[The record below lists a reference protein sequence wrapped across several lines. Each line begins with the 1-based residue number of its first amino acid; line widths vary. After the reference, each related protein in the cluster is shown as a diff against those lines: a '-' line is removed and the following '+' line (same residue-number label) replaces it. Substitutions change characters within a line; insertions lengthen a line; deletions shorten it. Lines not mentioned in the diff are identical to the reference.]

1 MEKQS
6 HLSKA
11 VCFDSAVQG
20 VKSLEAQSWRAFL
33 NYAAQHMFANKVIVV
48 RKGADWIVNEKP
60 CERGNLTCLEAKS
73 GQIWSSKLFVYN
85 TNAVVGR
92 SFYSMFTRT
101 LRRFSTSTARS
112 IVQQKCWLAFKGEMS
127 RYYRTGT
134 DPGLSRQS
142 SKSYKVVRQK
152 SNAELNEKL
161 RRLDIE
167 HHSTISKILTERY
180 TWRTIHYNL
189 THPSEESSSESDEEN
204 RSEETT
210 LCTVVGAEEEHQNA
224 EKKVQA
230 ALVDSTKKQ
239 GFLQLPSIIEES
251 TAISKQRCSKFGRS
265 PLPPLSEHGFPT
277 RVRRASE
284 SNHEKETTTRQRQR
298 SSTLPIGHM
307 PGDRQRKSEFKKVP
321 KHEKLTNNDGKR
333 VGDEKSGH
341 NRTSDDNEP
350 KKPTLSWGEELHG
363 CRYLRNKRHSS
374 PGVLDTD
381 VTFDSL
387 TSDKW
392 VKIPQKL
399 WRLAE

>member
-1 MEKQS
+1 
-6 HLSKA
+6 
-11 VCFDSAVQG
+11 
-20 VKSLEAQSWRAFL
+20 
-33 NYAAQHMFANKVIVV
+33 MFENKVIAV
-48 RKGADWIVNEKP
+48 RKGPEWTVNEKP
-60 CERGNLTCLEAKS
+60 CEHGILTCLEAKS
-73 GQIWSSKLFVYN
+73 GQIWSAKLFTIPTLCQRSCESQFLLHVYDDA
-85 TNAVVGR
+85 TSPLYTYCTVC
-92 SFYSMFTRT
+92 S
-101 LRRFSTSTARS
+101 STKVLIS
-112 IVQQKCWLAFKGEMS
+112 IQEVMS

-167 HHSTISKILTERY
+167 HHSTISKILTEKY
-180 TWRTIHYNL
+180 TWKTIHYNL
-189 THPSEESSSESDEEN
+189 TRPSEESPSESDEEN
-204 RSEETT
+204 RSEES
-210 LCTVVGAEEEHQNA
+210 TVVGAEEENQNA

-251 TAISKQRCSKFGRS
+251 TTISKQRCPKFGRS

-298 SSTLPIGHM
+298 SSTLPIGHL
-307 PGDRQRKSEFKKVP
+307 PGDRQRKNEFKKGP
-321 KHEKLTNNDGKR
+321 KHEKLTHTDGKR
-333 VGDEKSGH
+333 VADEKSSH
-341 NRTSDDNEP
+341 NRTADDNEP

-374 PGVLDTD
+374 PDVLDTD
-381 VTFDSL
+381 AIFDRV
-387 TSDKW
+387 TSDEWVKKLKTSQITTCLQCYNNIANTLQPKISKRNSKRRTKW
-392 VKIPQKL
+392 V
-399 WRLAE
+399 R

>member
-1 MEKQS
+1 
-6 HLSKA
+6 
-11 VCFDSAVQG
+11 
-20 VKSLEAQSWRAFL
+20 
-33 NYAAQHMFANKVIVV
+33 
-48 RKGADWIVNEKP
+48 
-60 CERGNLTCLEAKS
+60 
-73 GQIWSSKLFVYN
+73 
-85 TNAVVGR
+85 
-92 SFYSMFTRT
+92 
-101 LRRFSTSTARS
+101 
-112 IVQQKCWLAFKGEMS
+112 MS

-230 ALVDSTKKQ
+230 ALVDSTKET
-239 GFLQLPSIIEES
+239 G
-251 TAISKQRCSKFGRS
+251 
-265 PLPPLSEHGFPT
+265 LSSVT
-277 RVRRASE
+277 KYNRRIDGYLKTEVFEIWSE
-284 SNHEKETTTRQRQR
+284 S
-298 SSTLPIGHM
+298 SSTIVGTRLSDSCTKSQREQPWKGNDDTTASTKLDPSDRDICQEIGR
-307 PGDRQRKSEFKKVP
+307 GRANLRKFP

-333 VGDEKSGH
+333 VGDERSGH

-350 KKPTLSWGEELHG
+350 KKPTLSWGEELNG

-381 VTFDSL
+381 VIFDSL

>member
-1 MEKQS
+1 
-6 HLSKA
+6 
-11 VCFDSAVQG
+11 
-20 VKSLEAQSWRAFL
+20 
-33 NYAAQHMFANKVIVV
+33 
-48 RKGADWIVNEKP
+48 
-60 CERGNLTCLEAKS
+60 
-73 GQIWSSKLFVYN
+73 
-85 TNAVVGR
+85 
-92 SFYSMFTRT
+92 
-101 LRRFSTSTARS
+101 
-112 IVQQKCWLAFKGEMS
+112 MS

-167 HHSTISKILTERY
+167 HNSTISKILTERY

-210 LCTVVGAEEEHQNA
+210 LCTVVGAEEDHQNA

-251 TAISKQRCSKFGRS
+251 TAVSKLRCPKFGRS

-284 SNHEKETTTRQRQR
+284 SNHEKETRQRQR

-307 PGDRQRKSEFKKVP
+307 PGDRQRKNEFKKVS
-321 KHEKLTNNDGKR
+321 KHEKLTHAPDGKR

-341 NRTSDDNEP
+341 NRTADDNEP

-374 PGVLDTD
+374 PDVLQTD
-381 VTFDSL
+381 AIFDGL
-387 TSDKW
+387 TADK
-392 VKIPQKL
+392 
-399 WRLAE
+399 